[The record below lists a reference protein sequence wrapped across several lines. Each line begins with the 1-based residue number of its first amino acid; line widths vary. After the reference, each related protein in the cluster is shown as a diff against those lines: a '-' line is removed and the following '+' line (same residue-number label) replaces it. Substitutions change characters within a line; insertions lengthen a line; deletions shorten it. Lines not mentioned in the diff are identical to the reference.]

1 MEKRVQITIGESDLI
16 FETGKIA
23 RQANGSVTVLY
34 EGSVILATACSAKS
48 EGKGLD
54 YLPLTVN
61 YSEKYYAAG
70 KIPGGF
76 IKREGRPKD
85 KEIRVS
91 RLIDRP
97 LRPLFTK
104 RYRDEI
110 QVIVT
115 TISADQVNPPDILAI
130 NGASLAL
137 GISDIPLLKLV
148 GAVRVGMVDGNYI
161 VNPTFDQIEESK
173 LDLVVAGTE
182 DAIVM
187 VEGGGAEVSEDELLD
202 GLSFAESYIR
212 EIVKVQEELVS
223 KCGKPKIEVKEV
235 PFDNQLIEAVRAE
248 ALPLYQEACF
258 IHTKMERQDAL
269 ESAGGKVIETIQ
281 EQFGEDVLPKVC
293 EILEDIEREIVR
305 KSILKTGKRSDGRGL
320 KDIRSIS
327 AEINILPRTH
337 GSALFTRGET
347 QSLAI
352 TSLGSVNDEQRLDDI
367 EGEGSKSFMLHY
379 NFPPFSVG
387 EVGFSGGPSRR
398 EIGHGHLAERAIEIV
413 MPEKDE
419 FPYTVRLVSEI
430 TESNGSSS
438 MASVCSGTLSLLSA
452 GVPIKDSV
460 AGVAMGLVYEDGK
473 YAILTDILGSEDH
486 LGDMDFKVAGTKNGI
501 TAFQMDIKISGISRD
516 IMKEALEQAKE
527 GRLFV
532 LDRMGKV
539 INEPASSVSTYA
551 PKIFTINV
559 PTDKI
564 GTIIGAGGKT
574 VRSIIEKTGADIWVT
589 DDGTV
594 TISSRNNE
602 NAQIAHEMIRKLTED
617 VEIGKIY
624 EGKVKRVTDFGAFIE
639 VLPGKEGLCHISKLD
654 FKRVNKVSDVLRVGD
669 TVKVKVTEIDS
680 MGRINLSRKDALPR
694 NETHTREDTPSR
706 RDSYRGHSRNG

>member
-1 MEKRVQITIGESDLI
+1 MEESVQIKIGEADLI
-16 FETGKIA
+16 FESGKIA

-34 EGSVILATACSAKS
+34 EGSVVLATACTAKG
-48 EGKGLD
+48 EGKALD

-85 KEIRVS
+85 KEILVS

-97 LRPLFTK
+97 IRPLFPK
-104 RYRDEI
+104 GYVNEI

-115 TISADQVNPPDILAI
+115 TISADQVNPPDVLAM

-137 GISDIPLLKLV
+137 GISDIPLMKLI
-148 GAVRVGMVDGNYI
+148 GAVRVGLIDGQYI
-161 VNPTFDQIEESK
+161 INPTFNQIEESK
-173 LDLVVAGTE
+173 LDLVVAGTRDE
-182 DAIVM
+182 IVM
-187 VEGGGAEVSEDELLD
+187 VEGGANEVLEDELLN
-202 GLSFAESYIR
+202 GISFAERYIR
-212 EIVKVQEELVS
+212 EIITVQEELVNRV
-223 KCGKPKIEVKEV
+223 GKPKIEVREEPVNDEV
-235 PFDNQLIEAVRAE
+235 RGTVRNI

-258 IHTKMERQDAL
+258 VHTKMERQDAL
-269 ESAGGKVIETIQ
+269 ESASEKVIAAVQ
-281 EQFGEDVLPKVC
+281 EKFGEEVIPRVYEL
-293 EILEDIEREIVR
+293 LEEIEREIVR
-305 KSILKTGKRSDGRGL
+305 KSILESGKRSDGRGL

-387 EVGFSGGPSRR
+387 EVKFTGSPSRR
-398 EIGHGHLAERAIEIV
+398 EIGHGHLAERAIGAV
-413 MPEKDE
+413 MPSKDD
-419 FPYTVRLVSEI
+419 FPYTVRIVSEI

-438 MASVCSGTLSLLSA
+438 MASVCAGTLSLLSA
-452 GVPIKDSV
+452 GVPIKSSV

-501 TAFQMDIKISGISRD
+501 TAFQMDIKIGGISRD
-516 IMKEALEQAKE
+516 IMKQALEEANE

-539 INEPASSVSTYA
+539 ISEPASSVSTYA

-564 GTIIGAGGKT
+564 GTIIGSGGKT

-594 TISSRNNE
+594 TISSKNNDS
-602 NAQIAHEMIRKLTED
+602 AQMAHEMIRKLTED

-654 FKRVNKVSDVLRVGD
+654 FRRVNKVTDVLRVGD
-669 TVKVKVTEIDS
+669 TVKVKVTDIDS

-694 NETHTREDTPSR
+694 EDSR
-706 RDSYRGHSRNG
+706 QSTDTSPRKDTIRGRSRNR